1 MDNIQNTRH
10 MDYDRTTVMCNVGFL
25 EIGDKRVIIEKLRK
39 LQAYISANSELYG
52 FVCFQ
57 DNEVIDGL
65 RCEDIFNPYIEY
77 ISNNIKEDGVGAHF
91 MENPGSYSCSEVPD
105 LEEGE
110 MDYKQSLILEDH
122 GEYATIFLTMREFYA
137 SEIEMLPGESIGIS
151 CQMVDI
157 DGDWYEFEI

>member
-1 MDNIQNTRH
+1 
-10 MDYDRTTVMCNVGFL
+10 
-25 EIGDKRVIIEKLRK
+25 
-39 LQAYISANSELYG
+39 
-52 FVCFQ
+52 
-57 DNEVIDGL
+57 
-65 RCEDIFNPYIEY
+65 
-77 ISNNIKEDGVGAHF
+77 

-110 MDYKQSLILEDH
+110 MEYKQSLIIEDH